1 MNMLTNVRI
10 DQARL
15 SWRDYYNLCKARVV
29 AVLLLTAVVG
39 MFLATPEVPN
49 LILVVTATIGIG
61 LCASSAAAF
70 NHVLDRRFD
79 AIMYRTRNRP
89 LPSGKVG
96 TQQAVLFAII
106 IGALGFSILY
116 LLVNP
121 LSAYLTLAS
130 LIGYA
135 LIYTAFLKRATPQ
148 NITIGGLAGAMPP
161 LLGWVSITGTLEPN
175 SLLLV
180 LIIFAWTPPHFWAL
194 AIHKREDYAKAGI
207 PMLPV
212 THGVAFTRLQILL
225 YTCLLVITTA
235 LPFVTAMS
243 GLIYLFGVVLL
254 NMRFMY
260 FALQLFGNDESVPLR
275 MFWYSIRYIMW
286 LFAWLLLDHYLI
298 F

>member
-1 MNMLTNVRI
+1 MMLFNMPIARI
-10 DQARL
+10 SFA
-15 SWRDYYNLCKARVV
+15 WRDYYHLCKARVV

-39 MFLATPEVPN
+39 MYLATPELPDFF
-49 LILVVTATIGIG
+49 LVITATFGIG

-79 AIMYRTRNRP
+79 AVMYRTRNRP

-96 TQQAVLFAII
+96 TQQAIVFATG
-106 IGALGFSILY
+106 IGGFGFVILY
-116 LLVNP
+116 FLVNP
-121 LSAYLTLAS
+121 LTAYLTLLS
-130 LIGYA
+130 LVGYA
-135 LIYTAFLKRATPQ
+135 LVYTAFLKRATPQ

-161 LLGWVSITGTLEPN
+161 LLGWTAMTGSFDGE

-212 THGVAFTRLQILL
+212 THGIEFTKLQILL
-225 YTCLLVITTA
+225 YTFLMIIMTA
-235 LPFVTAMS
+235 LPYVVGM
-243 GLIYLFGVVLL
+243 GRLIYLLAIIVL
-254 NMRFMY
+254 NVRFLY
-260 FALQLFGNDESVPLR
+260 FALQLFSTDESIPLR

-286 LFAWLLLDHYLI
+286 LFFWLLVDHYLPL
-298 F
+298 

>member
-1 MNMLTNVRI
+1 MMLFPIRAIPLTS
-10 DQARL
+10 
-15 SWRDYYNLCKARVV
+15 SWRDYYHLCKARVV
-29 AVLLLTAVVG
+29 MVLLLTAIVG
-39 MFLATPEVPN
+39 MLLATPDLPSLS
-49 LILVVTATIGIG
+49 LIITATIGIG

-96 TQQAVLFAII
+96 AQQAIVFASV
-106 IGALGFSILY
+106 IGLLGFSLLY

-121 LSAYLTLAS
+121 LTAYLTLAS

-135 LIYTAFLKRATPQ
+135 VIYTAFLKRATPQ

-161 LLGWVSITGTLEPN
+161 LLGWTAITGTLEAN

-194 AIHKREDYAKAGI
+194 AIHKRDDYSQAGV

-212 THGVAFTRLQILL
+212 THGVQFTKVQILL
-225 YTCLLVITTA
+225 YTLLMITTTA
-235 LPFVTAMS
+235 LPYVVNMS
-243 GLIYLFGVVLL
+243 GLIYLVAISVL
-254 NMRFMY
+254 NVRFMY
-260 FALQLFGNDESVPLR
+260 FTLLLFGRDESIPIR

-286 LFAWLLLDHYLI
+286 LFFWLLVDHYVRL
-298 F
+298 

>member
-1 MNMLTNVRI
+1 
-10 DQARL
+10 
-15 SWRDYYNLCKARVV
+15 
-29 AVLLLTAVVG
+29 
-39 MFLATPEVPN
+39 
-49 LILVVTATIGIG
+49 
-61 LCASSAAAF
+61 
-70 NHVLDRRFD
+70 
-79 AIMYRTRNRP
+79 
-89 LPSGKVG
+89 
-96 TQQAVLFAII
+96 
-106 IGALGFSILY
+106 
-116 LLVNP
+116 VNP

-225 YTCLLVITTA
+225 YTCLLVLTTA
-235 LPFVTAMS
+235 LPFITAMS

-286 LFAWLLLDHYLI
+286 LFAWLLVDHYIPL
-298 F
+298 